1 MQTTIQPYGGH
12 GLRQTAAP
20 HTAPAGPALT
30 VPDVSARSGS
40 FAASKILLSDAEGA
54 AVYGVSVRTFMDL
67 QHEPWFPKPVRLG
80 PRLKRHLRAE
90 LEAAVVNIPR
100 QDRPAEPVQLLR
112 GKVEKKARARGA
124 A

>member
-1 MQTTIQPYGGH
+1 MQAAIQPNSRCGGVRQTTAPN
-12 GLRQTAAP
+12 LALKDAANAAP
-20 HTAPAGPALT
+20 ALS
-30 VPDVSARSGS
+30 P
-40 FAASKILLSDAEGA
+40 KILLTDAEA
-54 AVYGVSVRTFMDL
+54 AVLFGVSLRRFLDL

-90 LEAAVVNIPR
+90 LEAAVVNMPR

-112 GKVEKKARARGA
+112 GKVEKKERARGA